1 MKAVSKNLYFHFS
14 MIWLINTI
22 AHIIK
27 ILKLNPSMLS
37 LLLMLSAMLNFMEKD
52 PKFQVGD
59 HVRISKYKHFLLKDI
74 L

>member
-37 LLLMLSAMLNFMEKD
+37 LLPMLSAMLNFMKKD